1 MRESD
6 DAAPLITLV
15 PWEWGSHKGGAV
27 FVRRELLW
35 DTSPL
40 DSAAEED
47 GLLSLPCM
55 RFVAHRHCQYTL
67 DKYFSGDYP
76 GSRARIPPE
85 ASLLGIAVQALLPFV
100 PGTIVEVMPVLE
112 KNNSALRGAAVEKEY
127 QSQQGDG
134 EMDPDLIDAVGAIA
148 RAALTQEEERALTD
162 ENSFCD
168 LVEDVTS
175 MRWLQFYWVPKVNS
189 PYRSPHHAPKHTAYA
204 AHHTPAHRYIHYLVA
219 QGKLPVRTTSAHLL
233 HASLTHPPTPL
244 KVKFVLNFFLYLAYM
259 LYAAYTLVVYGAEG
273 AVSRYEIFL
282 WLWAISREIGEFFE
296 MTEWSLAGLR
306 MY

>member
-189 PYRSPHHAPKHTAYA
+189 PYRSPHHAPNTQ
-204 AHHTPAHRYIHYLVA
+204 HTPHITRLHTGIFTTWWPRANFPFAQLV
-219 QGKLPVRTTSAHLL
+219 LTYSMRP
-233 HASLTHPPTPL
+233 SLTHPPHSRSSSFSTSSSTSPTCFMPRTPSWST
-244 KVKFVLNFFLYLAYM
+244 AQR
-259 LYAAYTLVVYGAEG
+259 ARSPATRSSCGSG
-273 AVSRYEIFL
+273 RSRARL
-282 WLWAISREIGEFFE
+282 GSSSR
-296 MTEWSLAGLR
+296 
-306 MY
+306 